1 MVYDRRVEDRELN
14 FEASGAL
21 MDASLVMRDRETDSW
36 WSIMTSDAIGG
47 ELDGAGLVILPQG
60 EKATWKGWRR
70 RHPATLV
77 LSVDGAEHIDNN
89 PYDNY
94 FASDSTFRDLEI
106 DDHRLEPKD
115 PIYSFWWA
123 DEPYAVPHTS
133 FAGGKVLEVDGWGDK
148 RLLLDRGKKAS
159 IFEST
164 QAWVVPATLVTET
177 KKTEAL
183 LERVRAG
190 ETAGVEP
197 LSGFDTFWYNWVSV
211 NENTHL
217 VR

>member
-1 MVYDRRVEDRELN
+1 
-14 FEASGAL
+14 

-47 ELDGAGLVILPQG
+47 ELDGADLVVLPQG
-60 EKATWKGWRR
+60 EKATWRDWRK
-70 RHPATLV
+70 RHPETLV

-106 DDHRLEPKD
+106 DDHRLAPKE

-123 DEPYAVPHTS
+123 DEPYAVPHS
-133 FAGGKVLEVDGWGDK
+133 AFAGGKILEVDGWNDK
-148 RLLLDRGKKAS
+148 RLLLYRGKKAS

-164 QAWVVPATLVTET
+164 RGWVVPATLVTEAGKT
-177 KKTEAL
+177 KAL
-183 LERVRAG
+183 LELVRTG
-190 ETAGVEP
+190 EATEAEQ
-197 LSGFDTFWYNWVSV
+197 LNGFDTFWYNWVSV
-211 NENTHL
+211 NEDTHL
-217 VR
+217 VQ